1 MSRPIRQSSRLSAK
15 QNQVSIV
22 AVTAPPLRPSKR
34 QKTTLQAS
42 APAKPSVPRVDD
54 FRKVKGR
61 RGKLRLMT
69 EIPMDTL
76 LEIFSHVEPLDLL
89 HLSWATKDL
98 HALITASRNAFLW
111 TRVRMFL
118 RSNDMP
124 LIASV
129 QAYENLQS
137 RRPPPCPPGKNIA
150 QYTNLLFGRVCQ
162 VSLTLRDDV

>member
-15 QNQVSIV
+15 QNQVSTITV
-22 AVTAPPLRPSKR
+22 AAPPPRPNKR
-34 QKTTLQAS
+34 QKTTPQAS
-42 APAKPSVPRVDD
+42 AAAKPSVPRVDD

-61 RGKLRLMT
+61 RGKLRRLMT
-69 EIPMDTL
+69 EIPVDTL

-111 TRVRMFL
+111 TRVRMLL
-118 RSNDMP
+118 RSNNKP
-124 LIASV
+124 LTTPV

-137 RRPPPCPPGKNIA
+137 PRPPPCPPGKNVA
-150 QYTNLLFGRVCQ
+150 QFTNLLFGRACQ
-162 VSLTLRDDV
+162 VSLNLRN

>member
-22 AVTAPPLRPSKR
+22 AVTAPPPRPNKR
-34 QKTTLQAS
+34 RKTAQAA
-42 APAKPSVPRVDD
+42 APAKSSVPRVDD
-54 FRKVKGR
+54 FRKVKGQ

-69 EIPMDTL
+69 EIPVDTL

-118 RSNDMP
+118 LSNGMP
-124 LIASV
+124 LIASL

-137 RRPPPCPPGKNIA
+137 RRPPPCPPGKSVT
-150 QYTNLLFGRVCQ
+150 QYTNLLFGRACQ
-162 VSLTLRDDV
+162 VSLTLRDDA